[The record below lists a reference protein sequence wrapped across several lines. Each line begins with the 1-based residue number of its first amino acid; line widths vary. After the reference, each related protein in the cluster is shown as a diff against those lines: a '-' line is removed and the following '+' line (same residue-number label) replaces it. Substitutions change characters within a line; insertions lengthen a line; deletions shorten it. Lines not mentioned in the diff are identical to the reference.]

1 MCVCVGGV
9 FSGTLEQPA
18 FCVLVP
24 PERGILR
31 EQERRAGLSGW
42 TGWRGEVKVF
52 CGVKP
57 FL

>member
-1 MCVCVGGV
+1 MEGGV

-18 FCVLVP
+18 FRVLVP
-24 PERGILR
+24 PERGILG
-31 EQERRAGLSGW
+31 EQERRARVPGW
-42 TGWRGEVKVF
+42 KGWREVKVL